1 VDNRPSIGASGLPAS
16 GKTTLAARLAEI
28 LGLPLFDKD
37 DILEALFERAGAVDA
52 AARQRLSRMSDDV
65 LRRIAVAS
73 RGAVIVSHWRHE
85 RAGGTSGT
93 PVAWLKALSATLIE
107 VHCICPA
114 AIAERRFRARQ
125 RHPSHN
131 DAARSP
137 SLTDQFQRLADLGP
151 LGLGATISVRT
162 DEPYDIAGIIREI
175 RRHLD

>member
-1 VDNRPSIGASGLPAS
+1 MDDRPFIVVSGLPAS

-73 RGAVIVSHWRHE
+73 RGAVIVAHWRHE

-114 AIAERRFRARQ
+114 AIAERRFRA
-125 RHPSHN
+125 PSK
-131 DAARSP
+131 AP
-137 SLTDQFQRLADLGP
+137 QP
-151 LGLGATISVRT
+151 
-162 DEPYDIAGIIREI
+162 
-175 RRHLD
+175 